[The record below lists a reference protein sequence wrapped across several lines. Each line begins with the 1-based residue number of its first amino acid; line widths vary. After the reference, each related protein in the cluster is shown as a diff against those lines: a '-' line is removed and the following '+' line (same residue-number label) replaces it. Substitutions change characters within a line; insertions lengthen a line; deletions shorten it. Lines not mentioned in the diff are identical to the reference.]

1 MISVVIPARNAEHSI
16 RPTLE
21 ALRGVEVIVSDNGSS
36 DATAAVARSL
46 GAKVVSDQRPRRAAA
61 RNRGVAAAA
70 GNLLLFTDAGCVPG
84 PDWPERLAAC
94 LERTP
99 LAGGAVHVTTTQPP
113 RAVER
118 FDALWRFKQEHAVR
132 HGGWSAGANLGMTRD
147 AFDRVGGFD
156 ESYPAGDDV
165 DICLRARAAGLEL
178 GWCPEAAV
186 AHAASRGIAEL
197 VRRALRQGASGT
209 RIHRRLDGAAGRH
222 HWRHPGGIVRGRAAL
237 RALGVDVE
245 ALEPAELRR
254 MAMLARLD
262 YTARFAGSAWA
273 GLTRAG
279 S

>member
-21 ALRGVEVIVSDNGSS
+21 ALRGVEVVVSDNGSS
-36 DATAAVARSL
+36 DTTAAVARSL
-46 GAKVVSDQRPRRAAA
+46 GAKVVADERPGRAAA
-61 RNRGVAAAA
+61 RNRGAAAA
-70 GNLLLFTDAGCVPG
+70 SGHLLLFTDAGCVPQ

-99 LAGGAVHVTTTQPP
+99 LAGGAVHVTTTRQP
-113 RAVER
+113 RTVER
-118 FDALWRFKQEHAVR
+118 FDALWRFKQERAVR
-132 HGGWSAGANLGMTRD
+132 HGGWSAGANLGMTRE
-147 AFDRVGGFD
+147 AFERVGGFD

-165 DICLRARAAGLEL
+165 DICIRARAAGLEL
-178 GWCPEAAV
+178 GWCPDAAV
-186 AHAASRGIAEL
+186 AHAASRSVREL
-197 VRRALRQGASGT
+197 VRRGLRQGESST
-209 RIHRRLDGAAGRH
+209 RMHRRLGGAVGRR

-237 RALGVDVE
+237 RGLGVEVE

-254 MAMLARLD
+254 MAVLAQLD
-262 YTARFAGSAWA
+262 YAARFAGSAWA